1 MIKELRKRAKEE
13 KIFCC
18 LMDCKKALNASD
30 NDMGKALQ
38 YLKDN
43 QGVKNV

>member
-1 MIKELRKRAKEE
+1 MVKKLRERAIQE

-30 NDMGKALQ
+30 NDIEKALQ

-43 QGVKNV
+43 QGVRNV